1 MLKDILTSDLV
12 VLDAEGFKTPEEVIR
27 FAGGLLEKAG
37 RVLPTYTE
45 KMVQAFHTLGPYIV
59 MAPCIAMPHAAP
71 AGDVLRPCVS
81 FVRLCQPMT
90 FGHPDN
96 DPVRLVFALGGVESG
111 GHLEVLEAI
120 SGLLGDEEKLKALYT
135 VSSYEE
141 LVKLM

>member
-59 MAPCIAMPHAAP
+59 KAPGIAMPHAPP

>member
-59 MAPCIAMPHAAP
+59 MAPGIAMPHAAP
-71 AGDVLRPCVS
+71 AGDVLWPCVS

-120 SGLLGDEEKLKALYT
+120 SGLLGDEKKLKALYT